1 MLVSAS
7 SHKFTTGPSPGS
19 GLGNPARSG
28 GSGNNVPAVSPLQ
41 PWECYKYSPVKM
53 ELPDT
58 NLDDIVLD
66 QSASTDFEQVSI
78 LQNFVSAKK
87 ISSQNIEQ
95 IFIKINDNNLGF

>member
-1 MLVSAS
+1 
-7 SHKFTTGPSPGS
+7 
-19 GLGNPARSG
+19 
-28 GSGNNVPAVSPLQ
+28 
-41 PWECYKYSPVKM
+41 M